1 MNSIDPVGLANTVLG
16 GALLGGLIALSAVG
30 LSLVLGVMKLVN
42 LMHGQIVV
50 LGAYA
55 AFYLAAFWGISPLL
69 ALPIVF
75 VLGFAFTAPVQHF
88 ILAPVAKHG
97 EEAGLLTTFALAII
111 LENLFI
117 RFFSGDSRSLDT
129 AFSRETL
136 AIGPINLPT
145 IYLIGF
151 AISLTVCLAVWM
163 LVTRTSF
170 GRSLRAS
177 SEDPISAAIVGIH
190 VSRVR
195 WGTFALNGGLASM
208 GGVLIALCFSFTPS
222 SGSEYLLTAFAIIV
236 LGGLGNIMGT
246 FVGGIA
252 LGVIQSLGAYFFG
265 DGYRTFVGLVM
276 LIILLAIA
284 PNGILKRRRSL

>member
-1 MNSIDPVGLANTVLG
+1 MIDFDLVGLANVAAG

-42 LMHGQIVV
+42 LMHGQIVL
-50 LGAYA
+50 LGAYL
-55 AFYLAAFWGISPLL
+55 AFYIASWWGVSPLV

-75 VLGFAFTAPVQHF
+75 LLGFALMAPVQRF
-88 ILAPVAKHG
+88 ILEPVARHG

-111 LENLFI
+111 LENVFI
-117 RFFSGDSRSLDT
+117 RLFTGDSRSLDT
-129 AFSRETL
+129 PFGRQTVPL
-136 AIGPINLPT
+136 GPLNIPT

-151 AISLTVCLAVWM
+151 AIALAVCVVVHL
-163 LVTRTSF
+163 LVTRTGF

-177 SEDPISAAIVGIH
+177 SEDAVSAAIVGIH
-190 VSRVR
+190 VSRIR
-195 WGTFALNGGLASM
+195 WATFALNGGLSAL

-246 FVGGIA
+246 FVGGIV
-252 LGVIQSLGAYFFG
+252 LGVLQSFGAYFFG

-276 LIILLAIA
+276 LIVLLAVA
-284 PNGILKRRRSL
+284 PNGLLRLRRAR

>member
-42 LMHGQIVV
+42 LVHGQVVV
-50 LGAYA
+50 LGAYF
-55 AFYLAAFWGISPLL
+55 AFYLAAFFGISPLL

-75 VLGFAFTAPVQHF
+75 ILGFVLMAPVQRF
-88 ILAPVAKHG
+88 ILAPVARHG

-111 LENLFI
+111 LENIFI
-117 RFFSGDSRSLDT
+117 RVFSADTRSLDT
-129 AFSRETL
+129 IFSRGTI
-136 AIGPINLPT
+136 AIGPVNLPV

-151 AISLTVCLAVWM
+151 VISLAVCLAVSA

-177 SEDPISAAIVGIH
+177 SEDAVSAAIVGIH
-190 VSRVR
+190 VSRIR
-195 WGTFALNGGLASM
+195 WATFALNGGLSAI
-208 GGVLIALCFSFTPS
+208 GGVLIALCFSFTPT
-222 SGSEYLLTAFAIIV
+222 SGSDYLLTAFAIIV

-246 FVGGIA
+246 FFGGII
-252 LGVIQSLGAYFFG
+252 LGVMQSLGAYFFG
-265 DGYRTFVGLVM
+265 DGYRTFVGLIM
-276 LIILLAIA
+276 LIVLLALA
-284 PNGILKRRRSL
+284 PNGILKLRRA